1 MNWIDWLKSYPITTE
16 QRDLY
21 FMLILLIVA
30 FLCASSPKRS
40 DYKNFFVAWIVFL
53 ILIVFEVGLVWF
65 FYFFRIFPDTLGSVF
80 YDQVFCVIIF
90 LLCFFAMKR
99 LMVVITKRL
108 KIYKDE
114 N

>member
-1 MNWIDWLKSYPITTE
+1 MNWADWFKNYQITTE

-30 FLCASSPKRS
+30 FLFSASPKKS

-53 ILIVFEVGLVWF
+53 ILIVFEVGTVWF
-65 FYFFRIFPDTLGSVF
+65 LYSFRIFPDTLGSVF

-90 LLCFFAMKR
+90 LLSFFAMKR
-99 LMVVITKRL
+99 LMVVISKQL
-108 KIYKDE
+108 KIYKDDR
-114 N
+114 